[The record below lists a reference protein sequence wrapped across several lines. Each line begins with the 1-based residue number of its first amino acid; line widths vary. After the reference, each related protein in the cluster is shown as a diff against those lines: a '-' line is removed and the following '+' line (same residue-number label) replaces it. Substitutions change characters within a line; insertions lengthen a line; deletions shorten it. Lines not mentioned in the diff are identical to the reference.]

1 MNPKV
6 NKLLSFLTLQPRT
19 NALNCFIGYVNL
31 LNFVDEEITWDHVID
46 YIINIDKAVLD
57 IFEKDINKDLLK
69 QYGVI
74 FNDCYNFINEEE
86 PISFIKEA
94 AFNNVRVANIQDYT
108 AYLVARR
115 LLLNEYEKD
124 KGVS

>member
-1 MNPKV
+1 M
-6 NKLLSFLTLQPRT
+6 
-19 NALNCFIGYVNL
+19 
-31 LNFVDEEITWDHVID
+31 
-46 YIINIDKAVLD
+46 D
-57 IFEKDINKDLLK
+57 IFERDACTDLLK
-69 QYGVI
+69 QYSII
-74 FNDCYNFINEEE
+74 FNNCYNFINEEK

-115 LLLNEYEKD
+115 LLLNEYEKN

>member
-1 MNPKV
+1 MNNELK
-6 NKLLSFLTLQPRT
+6 KLLSFLILEPRT
-19 NALNCFIGYVNL
+19 NTLNCFIGYMNL
-31 LNFVDEEITWDHVID
+31 LNTTEEKITWSHIID
-46 YIINIDKAVLD
+46 YIISFDKATMD
-57 IFEKDINKDLLK
+57 IFERDACTDLLK
-69 QYGVI
+69 QYSII
-74 FNDCYNFINEEE
+74 FNNCYNFINEEK

-115 LLLNEYEKD
+115 LLLNEYEKN